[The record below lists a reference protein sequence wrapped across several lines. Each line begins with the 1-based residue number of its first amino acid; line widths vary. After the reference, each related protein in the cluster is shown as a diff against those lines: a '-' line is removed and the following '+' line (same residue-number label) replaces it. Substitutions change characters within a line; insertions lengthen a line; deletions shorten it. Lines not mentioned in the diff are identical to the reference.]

1 MSKTLNMYITKFDY
15 ADKTC
20 LVLSNVGSGIPLSS
34 FTTVIGTAVGIEN
47 ASNASSLM
55 FVITNRI
62 VVET

>member
-1 MSKTLNMYITKFDY
+1 MLTR
-15 ADKTC
+15 
-20 LVLSNVGSGIPLSS
+20 LVGSGNVGSGIPLSS